1 VIFVIWH
8 LYLELV
14 WPACAKPLRRRQGFV
29 IWNLKPEL
37 SKLSL
42 LELKGVCKN
51 FGGLK
56 AVSQVSLDLEG
67 GEILGIIGPN
77 GAGKTTLFNTITGF
91 YKPDEGEI
99 RFEGE
104 RLIDLKPHQIC
115 QKGMVRTFQIVKPF
129 LQLTV
134 LENVVIASL
143 NRTKDVQEATRKAL
157 KTIEFIGLKDRVD
170 TLGTGLTLPHRKRLE
185 LARALATEPKLLLLD
200 EVMAGLTP
208 TEVDE
213 LIRLLKEV
221 NNKGITILLIE
232 HVMRGVMALS
242 KRVVVLNYGEKI
254 AEGVPEEVVKNRQV
268 IEAYLGEE
276 FGNAES

>member
-1 VIFVIWH
+1 MTG
-8 LYLELV
+8 
-14 WPACAKPLRRRQGFV
+14 GFG
-29 IWNLKPEL
+29 
-37 SKLSL
+37 LSL

-56 AVSQVSLDLEG
+56 AVSQVSLDLEE

-91 YKPDEGEI
+91 YKPDEGQI
-99 RFEGE
+99 RFQGE
-104 RLIDLKPHQIC
+104 NLIDLKPHQIC
-115 QKGMVRTFQIVKPF
+115 HKGMVRTFQIVKPF

-134 LENVVIASL
+134 LENVVIAAL
-143 NRTKDVQEATRKAL
+143 NRTKHVQEATERAL
-157 KTIEFIGLKDRVD
+157 KTIEFAGLKEKGD
-170 TLGTGLTLPHRKRLE
+170 TLATGLTLPHRKRLE

-208 TEVDE
+208 TEVDD
-213 LIRLLKEV
+213 LIRLLKEI
-221 NNKGITILLIE
+221 NKKGITILLIE

-242 KRVVVLNYGEKI
+242 KQVIVLNYGEKI

>member
-1 VIFVIWH
+1 M
-8 LYLELV
+8 
-14 WPACAKPLRRRQGFV
+14 
-29 IWNLKPEL
+29 
-37 SKLSL
+37 SL
-42 LELKGVCKN
+42 LELKGVSKN

-56 AVSQVSLDLEG
+56 AVNQVSFSLEE

-91 YKPDEGEI
+91 YKPDEGEVW
-99 RFEGE
+99 FESE
-104 RLIDLKPHQIC
+104 RLIALKPHQIC
-115 QKGMVRTFQIVKPF
+115 KKGMVRTFQIVKPF
-129 LQLTV
+129 LELTT
-134 LENVVIASL
+134 LENVVIAAL
-143 NRTKDVQEATRKAL
+143 NRTENVQEAKTRAL
-157 KTIEFIGLKDRVD
+157 KTIEFVGLKDKAE
-170 TLGTGLTLPHRKRLE
+170 TLATGLTLPHRKRLE

-221 NNKGITILLIE
+221 NKKGITILLIE

-242 KRVVVLNYGEKI
+242 QRVVVLNYGEKI

-276 FGNAES
+276 FGNA